1 VRSAPRRFRRLDPLL
16 HLGLGIGEV
25 LLKRPGRLDVV
36 RVESAAKEFSEH
48 LIRNLGTVATRQL
61 VDVLT
66 DEC

>member
-1 VRSAPRRFRRLDPLL
+1 LL

-36 RVESAAKEFSEH
+36 PVESAAKEFSEH

-66 DEC
+66 DES